1 MTKLFKMTKTEY
13 RQANLKFLEAK
24 RTLEG
29 LADEALI
36 KMLEDGFDGL
46 TPVKEVTEDM
56 YNLGFKERYVAALKV
71 DKDLEYIEE
80 GSKLRVYTFQRLQ
93 NIFIA
98 NHTFYNYDNKE
109 SFITEDIRV
118 ANLDNSDNDFYIIDE
133 KSNKAFILEE
143 KSNRTLVAIQEE
155 LEKELLEKGYVDF
168 NVWVEATEEQKESLK
183 WKNLA

>member
-1 MTKLFKMTKTEY
+1 MTKLFKMTETEY

-46 TPVKEVTEDM
+46 SPVKEVTENM
-56 YNLGFKERYVAALKV
+56 YSLGFKERYVAALKV
-71 DKDLEYIEE
+71 DKDLEYLEE

-118 ANLDNSDNDFYIIDE
+118 ANLCNDNNFYIIDE
-133 KSNKAFILEE
+133 KANKAFILEE
-143 KSNRTLVAIQEE
+143 NSNRTLAAIQEE

-168 NVWVEATEEQKESLK
+168 NVWAEATEEQKESLK
-183 WKNLA
+183 WENLA

>member
-1 MTKLFKMTKTEY
+1 MTKLFKMTETEY

-29 LADEALI
+29 LVDEALI

-46 TPVKEVTEDM
+46 TPVKEVTKDM
-56 YNLGFKERYVAALKV
+56 YYLEFKGRYVAALKT

-80 GSKLRVYTFQRLQ
+80 CSKLRVYTFQRLQ

-118 ANLDNSDNDFYIIDE
+118 ANLCNDNNFYIIDE
-133 KSNKAFILEE
+133 KANKAFILEE
-143 KSNRTLVAIQEE
+143 NSNRTLAAIQEE
-155 LEKELLEKGYVDF
+155 LERELLEKGYVDF
-168 NVWVEATEEQKESLK
+168 NVWAEATEEQKESLK

>member
-1 MTKLFKMTKTEY
+1 MTKLYKMAETEY

-46 TPVKEVTEDM
+46 TPVKEVNEDM
-56 YNLGFKERYVAALKV
+56 YYLEFKGRYVAALKT

-80 GSKLRVYTFQRLQ
+80 GAKLRVHTFQRLQ
-93 NIFIA
+93 NMFIA
-98 NHTFYNYDNKE
+98 NHTFYNFDNKE

-118 ANLDNSDNDFYIIDE
+118 ATLDNSDNDFYIIDE
-133 KSNKAFILEE
+133 KANKAFILE
-143 KSNRTLVAIQEE
+143 KNSNRTLAAIHEE

-168 NVWVEATEEQKESLK
+168 NVWAEATEEQKESLK

>member
-1 MTKLFKMTKTEY
+1 MTIFKMTETEY

-46 TPVKEVTEDM
+46 TPLKEVTEDM
-56 YNLGFKERYVAALKV
+56 YYLEFKGRYVAALKT

-98 NHTFYNYDNKE
+98 NHTFYNYNNEE

-118 ANLDNSDNDFYIIDE
+118 ATLNNSDNDFYIIDE
-133 KSNKAFILEE
+133 KANKVFILEE
-143 KSNRTLVAIQEE
+143 NSNRTLAAIQEE
-155 LEKELLEKGYVDF
+155 LERELLEKGHVDF
-168 NVWVEATEEQKESLK
+168 NVWAKATEEQKESLK

>member
-1 MTKLFKMTKTEY
+1 MTIFKMTETEY

-56 YNLGFKERYVAALKV
+56 YSLGFKERCVAALKT
-71 DKDLEYIEE
+71 DKDLEYIDE

-118 ANLDNSDNDFYIIDE
+118 AELSENDFYIIDE
-133 KSNKAFILEE
+133 KANKAFILEE
-143 KSNRTLVAIQEE
+143 NSNRTLAAIHEE
-155 LEKELLEKGYVDF
+155 LERELLEKGYVDF

>member
-1 MTKLFKMTKTEY
+1 MTIFKMTETEY

-29 LADEALI
+29 LVDEALI

-46 TPVKEVTEDM
+46 TPVKEVTKDM
-56 YNLGFKERYVAALKV
+56 YYLEFKGRYVAALKT
-71 DKDLEYIEE
+71 DKDLEYIKE
-80 GSKLRVYTFQRLQ
+80 GSKLRVYTFQKLQ

-98 NHTFYNYDNKE
+98 NHTFYNCNNEE

-118 ANLDNSDNDFYIIDE
+118 TTLDNSDKDFYIIDE
-133 KSNKAFILEE
+133 KANKAFILEE
-143 KSNRTLVAIQEE
+143 NSNRTLAAIQEE
-155 LEKELLEKGYVDF
+155 LERELLEKGYVDF
-168 NVWVEATEEQKESLK
+168 NVWAEATEEQKESLK

>member
-1 MTKLFKMTKTEY
+1 MTKLFKMTETEY

-46 TPVKEVTEDM
+46 TAVKEVTEDM
-56 YNLGFKERYVAALKV
+56 YSLEFNGRYVAALKEK
-71 DKDLEYIEE
+71 KDLEYLEE

-93 NIFIA
+93 NMFIP
-98 NHTFYNYDNKE
+98 NHTFYNYNNEE

-118 ANLDNSDNDFYIIDE
+118 ATLDNSDNDFYIIDE
-133 KSNKAFILEE
+133 KANKAFILEKE
-143 KSNRTLVAIQEE
+143 SNRTLAAIHEE
-155 LEKELLEKGYVDF
+155 LERELLEKGYVDF
-168 NVWVEATEEQKESLK
+168 KVWAEATEEQKESLK